1 MDFSAI
7 ILSKNDDYLK
17 LKDRNIMNITFGMSD
32 IIMDR
37 KIERIGNF
45 EIK

>member
-1 MDFSAI
+1 LDYSAI
-7 ILSKNDDYLK
+7 IISKNDDYLK
-17 LKDRNIMNITFGMSD
+17 LKDRNIMNIALDMSD

>member
-1 MDFSAI
+1 M
-7 ILSKNDDYLK
+7 KETYVYLK
-17 LKDRNIMNITFGMSD
+17 LKDRNIMNIALDMSD

-37 KIERIGNF
+37 KIVRLGNF